1 VEKQEAKEGGRH
13 SRLRR
18 SFVQGAIKLFILQQ
32 AAQGAVY
39 GRELSKSL
47 GTVGYELSPGTL
59 YPFLHGLE
67 KEKLLRSRTVPVSG
81 RVRRYYELTDDGRAC
96 LLEVREELAAL
107 VKRIFSVEEALL
119 QRKPLSS
126 SSHATSRLLEKTNIR

>member
-1 VEKQEAKEGGRH
+1 MKKEASKEGGQQ

-32 AAQGAVY
+32 AAQGTVY
-39 GRELSKSL
+39 GREVSKLLSAS
-47 GTVGYELSPGTL
+47 GYEVSPGTL

-67 KEKLLRSRTVPVSG
+67 KEQLLRSKVVPVSG

-96 LLEVREELAAL
+96 LLEVRKELAAL
-107 VKRIFSVEEALL
+107 VKKIFSVEEIFL
-119 QRKPLSS
+119 QRKPC
-126 SSHATSRLLEKTNIR
+126 

>member
-1 VEKQEAKEGGRH
+1 MEQQKAKEDGNH
-13 SRLRR
+13 NRLRR

-39 GRELSKSL
+39 GRELSKALSAF
-47 GTVGYELSPGTL
+47 GYELSPGTL

-67 KEKLLRSRTVPVSG
+67 KEKLLRSRTVLVSG
-81 RVRRYYELTDDGRAC
+81 RVRRYYELTDDGCAC

-107 VKRIFSVEEALL
+107 VKKIFSVEEAFLH
-119 QRKPLSS
+119 R
-126 SSHATSRLLEKTNIR
+126 RIR

>member
-1 VEKQEAKEGGRH
+1 MEKPKAKEDGSH

-39 GRELSKSL
+39 GRELGKSL
-47 GTVGYELSPGTL
+47 GILGYELSPGTL

-67 KEKLLRSRTVPVSG
+67 KERLLRSRNVPVSG
-81 RVRRYYELTDDGRAC
+81 RVRRYYELTDDGHAC
-96 LLEVREELAAL
+96 LLEVREELNSL
-107 VKRIFSVEEALL
+107 VKKIFSMEEALL
-119 QRKPLSS
+119 RRRAL
-126 SSHATSRLLEKTNIR
+126 